1 MQVPEQFVT
10 NMERLFTD
18 CRQVLRRRQANGD
31 EEQEGEGLC
40 DSIIIQLESSILLVE
55 EGIQM
60 LQASPQYST
69 ETQVLFSMRRNAIQY
84 MREILYGHDDCTVPP
99 VAIQPFK
106 TYIHTGNAG
115 RPQIL
120 VNLEQVEL
128 LRGCGYTWVEVA
140 DCLNVS
146 RSTIWRHLKEMDV
159 SLETFSDISDSDLD
173 DIVGRFHHGSQNIGQ
188 AMIQGLLL
196 QQGIHVQRYRVRE
209 SIARTDPIGRSL
221 RWHQAVQRRSYSVQG
236 ANSLW
241 HIDGHHS
248 LVRWRFVIH
257 GGIDGYSRL
266 IVYLNCNTN
275 NRADTV
281 MREFRKATEEFGVPS
296 RVRSDRGGENVEVC
310 YFMVTYR
317 DPDRASYI
325 AGSSVHNQRIE
336 RLWRDVYRCV
346 CSTYHEVF
354 YEMERQ
360 EILDPD
366 CETDLFVLHC
376 IFLPRIR
383 KQLRSWIF
391 EGMESTSY
399 ENRT

>member
-1 MQVPEQFVT
+1 MQIPAQFVT

-31 EEQEGEGLC
+31 EEQEEDGLC
-40 DSIIIQLESSILLVE
+40 DSIITQLESSVLLVE

-106 TYIHTGNAG
+106 TYIRTGNAG
-115 RPQIL
+115 RPQVL

-146 RSTIWRHLKEMDV
+146 RSTIWRRLKEMDV

-173 DIVGRFHHGSQNIGQ
+173 DIVGRFHHGSRNIGQ

-221 RWHQAVQRRSYSVQG
+221 RWHPAVQRRSYSVQG

-257 GGIDGYSRL
+257 RGIDGYSRL

-275 NRADTV
+275 EKHFT
-281 MREFRKATEEFGVPS
+281 
-296 RVRSDRGGENVEVC
+296 
-310 YFMVTYR
+310 
-317 DPDRASYI
+317 
-325 AGSSVHNQRIE
+325 VHNP
-336 RLWRDVYRCV
+336 RC
-346 CSTYHEVF
+346 
-354 YEMERQ
+354 
-360 EILDPD
+360 
-366 CETDLFVLHC
+366 LFIML
-376 IFLPRIR
+376 
-383 KQLRSWIF
+383 
-391 EGMESTSY
+391 
-399 ENRT
+399 